1 MVLNPHRKYYGRL
14 KEVISI
20 MYEDVFWPQD
30 AVFMERNS
38 RDFIA
43 RIHRIDMNAEAVC
56 QALIS
61 SPKGISSFVS
71 VDISQTSILSKT

>member
-1 MVLNPHRKYYGRL
+1 
-14 KEVISI
+14 

-56 QALIS
+56 QTLMS
-61 SPKGISSFVS
+61 SPKGISSFVFC
-71 VDISQTSILSKT
+71 